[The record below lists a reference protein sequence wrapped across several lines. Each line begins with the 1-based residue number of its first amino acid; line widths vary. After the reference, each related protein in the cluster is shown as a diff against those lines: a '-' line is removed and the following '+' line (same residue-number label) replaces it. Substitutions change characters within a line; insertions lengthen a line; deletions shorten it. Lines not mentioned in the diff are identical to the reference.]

1 MPNSKKEK
9 KDWFESAFPKSPK
22 DMPPVLSFE
31 QNKPYYVK
39 FEETSPRLVV
49 AGHKRLTPV
58 INVECEGKPFT
69 LFLSH
74 VDLARRI
81 KQKEDKFGSLQNLV
95 MKITNKGKPKGK
107 RNYVFEVVC
116 PAVEIDK
123 E

>member
-1 MPNSKKEK
+1 
-9 KDWFESAFPKSPK
+9 
-22 DMPPVLSFE
+22 
-31 QNKPYYVK
+31 
-39 FEETSPRLVV
+39 
-49 AGHKRLTPV
+49 
-58 INVECEGKPFT
+58 
-69 LFLSH
+69 

-116 PAVEIDK
+116 PVVEIDK